1 MLRRFDPD
9 VARQIAVRMERVGA
23 DATANLSA
31 AVMLLPG
38 SQAAALGRVAAGWW
52 HEEASRM
59 RARASLIELRGSD
72 PTALQHLD
80 ADLAGL
86 EGRREELSKQ
96 SPFIRWL
103 ASWFPPLRE
112 SMRGMDLTL
121 EELDAAIDD
130 RRSWVD
136 RQILEY
142 EGSGD
147 GRIVEVIGDLGSARN
162 IAVLVPGV
170 GTDLDA
176 YERVFH
182 RDAQNLADRL
192 GGTDTAVIAWLGYD
206 PPDSVV
212 TAINEKPARDGA
224 TSLASFV
231 ASLPPAHITIVGH
244 SYGSL
249 VVGLAVAE
257 EGMVADEVVFIGSP
271 GVGADAVS
279 DLHLPPSSEVWTGLT
294 PLDPIQL
301 ARPKCLTQ
309 PGECL
314 SSPGV
319 VFGVD
324 PHSPPFG
331 ARTFDAG
338 DAPFWNAHS
347 AYYTPGTNALD
358 NIARIVTGD
367 DDRVSTR

>member
-1 MLRRFDPD
+1 
-9 VARQIAVRMERVGA
+9 
-23 DATANLSA
+23 
-31 AVMLLPG
+31 
-38 SQAAALGRVAAGWW
+38 
-52 HEEASRM
+52 M
-59 RARASLIELRGSD
+59 RARASLIELRGPD
-72 PTALQHLD
+72 PTALQHLY

-86 EGRREELSKQ
+86 ERRRDELSMQ

-112 SMRGMDLTL
+112 SMHGMDQTL
-121 EELDAAIDD
+121 DELNAAIDD
-130 RRSWVD
+130 RKSWAD
-136 RQILEY
+136 RQIIEY

-147 GRIVEVIGDLGSARN
+147 GQIVEVIGDLRSARN

-170 GTDLDA
+170 GTDLDT
-176 YERVFH
+176 YEQVFH

-192 GGTDTAVIAWLGYD
+192 AGTDTAVVAWLGYD

-212 TAINEKPARDGA
+212 AAINEDPARDGA

-231 ASLPPAHITIVGH
+231 ASLPPAHITVVGH

-249 VVGLAVAE
+249 VVGLAVGE
-257 EGMVADEVVFIGSP
+257 KGMVADEVVFIGSP
-271 GVGADAVS
+271 GVGADTVS
-279 DLHLPPSSEVWTGLT
+279 DLHLPPSSTVWTGLT

-301 ARPKCLTQ
+301 ARPTCLTE

-314 SSPGV
+314 SSPEV
-319 VFGVD
+319 VFGID
-324 PHSPPFG
+324 PHSSAFG

-347 AYYTPGTNALD
+347 VYYTPGTHAID

-367 DDRVSTR
+367 DDRVT